1 MNNNITIITT
11 LYKTPSDKL
20 KNLSQYNS
28 FKLKIFEQ
36 EGSLIS
42 KKKLQKILNR
52 KFDYYYS
59 KKNIGLPKSSNFLL
73 KNVKTKYLLF
83 TQADIIIDKKS
94 ILNLKKFL
102 ILIRK

>member
-1 MNNNITIITT
+1 MNNNITTITT

-20 KNLSQYNS
+20 KNLNQYNS

-59 KKNIGLPKSSNFLL
+59 KISCKNIWIVIKL
-73 KNVKTKYLLF
+73 
-83 TQADIIIDKKS
+83 
-94 ILNLKKFL
+94 KFL
-102 ILIRK
+102 SSIVQKFSSKLTC